1 MADKDGILVSSEAPK
16 DQKKNAFPF
25 FPNFGFK
32 FPFQFPKKDPTPVK
46 EPELAGAGGGGGG
59 GESEGEKPDVVMF
72 PRKPLEPPPALKLE
86 VEEEAGK
93 TSNPVIL
100 WQVYALGGFL
110 ILKWVWGRWQERKA
124 RKGGDDKATDDDAQE
139 SAPDDSALH

>member
-1 MADKDGILVSSEAPK
+1 MAEKDGILVSSEAPK
-16 DQKKNAFPF
+16 DQKNAFPF

-32 FPFQFPKKDPTPVK
+32 FPFQFPKKEPKPVMK
-46 EPELAGAGGGGGG
+46 EPELAGGQGV
-59 GESEGEKPDVVMF
+59 GEGEGEKPDVVRF
-72 PRKPLEPPPALKLE
+72 PRKPLESPPPLKLE
-86 VEEEAGK
+86 VEEESGK

-124 RKGGDDKATDDDAQE
+124 RKGGDGQATDDSQE
-139 SAPDDSALH
+139 SAPDDSTLH